1 MFNSHLYE
9 ERPSPDGT
17 LPDLGDSDDDDLE
30 RLGELSSSDDDC
42 EENKIEAVEVKEV
55 PILTRE

>member
-17 LPDLGDSDDDDLE
+17 LPDFGDSNDDLE
-30 RLGELSSSDDDC
+30 RLGELPSDDES
-42 EENKIEAVEVKEV
+42 EENKVEAVEVKRV
-55 PILTRE
+55 PLMTHA